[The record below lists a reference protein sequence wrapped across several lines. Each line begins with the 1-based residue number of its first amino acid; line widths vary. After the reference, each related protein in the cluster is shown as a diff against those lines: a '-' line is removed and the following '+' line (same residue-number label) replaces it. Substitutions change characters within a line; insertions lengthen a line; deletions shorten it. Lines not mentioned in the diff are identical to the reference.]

1 MEQGLILV
9 GGGEKMGQVRTLSLQ
24 LKAVSSMNLCGFW
37 AEGKEEQP
45 GSG

>member
-1 MEQGLILV
+1 MV
-9 GGGEKMGQVRTLSLQ
+9 GGREKMGQVRTPSLQ
-24 LKAVSSMNLCGFW
+24 LRAVSSMNLCGFW